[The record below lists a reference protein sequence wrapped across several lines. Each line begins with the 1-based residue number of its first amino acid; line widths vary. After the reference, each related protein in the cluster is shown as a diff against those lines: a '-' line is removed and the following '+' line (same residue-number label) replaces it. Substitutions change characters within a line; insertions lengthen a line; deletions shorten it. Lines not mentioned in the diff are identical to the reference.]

1 MRKFQELLPGQCL
14 SEYLGKNEKT
24 KVIIKVAS
32 KQSGQP
38 AREPLLSE
46 QDQKML
52 MMHSARRR
60 EEIQKL
66 TENNDDSYHDSAWA
80 DQKGL
85 KRRVMGMNEISW
97 KPF

>member
-1 MRKFQELLPGQCL
+1 
-14 SEYLGKNEKT
+14 
-24 KVIIKVAS
+24 
-32 KQSGQP
+32 
-38 AREPLLSE
+38 
-46 QDQKML
+46 ML

-66 TENNDDSYHDSAWA
+66 TENNDDSYHDSALA

>member
-1 MRKFQELLPGQCL
+1 
-14 SEYLGKNEKT
+14 
-24 KVIIKVAS
+24 
-32 KQSGQP
+32 
-38 AREPLLSE
+38 
-46 QDQKML
+46 ML